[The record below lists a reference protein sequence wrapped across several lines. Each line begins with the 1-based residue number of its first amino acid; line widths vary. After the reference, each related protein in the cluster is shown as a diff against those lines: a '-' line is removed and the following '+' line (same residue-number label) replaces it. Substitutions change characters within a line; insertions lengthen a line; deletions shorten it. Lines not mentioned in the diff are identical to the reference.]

1 MLYRKSPH
9 AKTRQKGTQSK
20 DSEFVVQREDGE
32 DVEKL
37 KMCLIRAT
45 GAPSQRAAAGWR
57 QRSSGTY
64 QVGARGK
71 HLPARS

>member
-1 MLYRKSPH
+1 MQRHDK
-9 AKTRQKGTQSK
+9 KGLNLK
-20 DSEFVVQREDGE
+20 DSEFVVQREDEE

-37 KMCLIRAT
+37 KTCLIRAS

-57 QRSSGTY
+57 RRSSGTY
-64 QVGARGK
+64 KVDARGK